1 VRTTGYLVD
10 TSAFVRLARAPE
22 VRDAWREQIG
32 AGVLAVCP
40 VTELEILF
48 SARSKSHRDEMR
60 TVLRTAFRWVVMP
73 DRVFERAADVQQSLT
88 DRGAHRSAGPV
99 DLLVAATAEAHG
111 LTLLHY
117 DADFQTIA
125 EVTGQPVRWV
135 AGPGAVD

>member
-1 VRTTGYLVD
+1 
-10 TSAFVRLARAPE
+10 
-22 VRDAWREQIG
+22 
-32 AGVLAVCP
+32 
-40 VTELEILF
+40 
-48 SARSKSHRDEMR
+48 
-60 TVLRTAFRWVVMP
+60 
-73 DRVFERAADVQQSLT
+73 
-88 DRGAHRSAGPV
+88 V